1 MGNRVSE
8 AAVLVRNGISPFAN
22 SQFNEEEYAQ
32 NRIREKNRDLQSLCD
47 GISDPLLILG
57 EDFSIRKINRAAV
70 KYYGADESEELIG
83 ERCYKG
89 LRREKTPCQG
99 CPFPSTLLEGCG
111 GTFERKGLM
120 DPDKFEQVCIYPTE
134 IGFLIL
140 IRDITK
146 IKLLERQIIQSQKL
160 ASVGLLVSGVVHEI
174 KNLNNCITFNIPIL
188 TEYLKKLVPVIDDYA
203 LSHQDLELF
212 GMSYPEFRE
221 DVFRLLGNLE
231 HASGQISATVSGL
244 REFARGNHKGEQ
256 RWVEL
261 KQVIERGV
269 AVCGY
274 QIKKMVNS
282 FEVVIA
288 DDLPP
293 IFSDRQALEQIVVNL
308 LINAAE
314 AAEKKD
320 SWIRLSMKRG
330 KSRHDTVIVEVSDN
344 GCGMDEETRRRVFEP
359 FFTTKP
365 AGKGTGLGLFVS
377 HKLVEELGG
386 RMELESE
393 PGKGSTFR
401 VILDIV
407 NCRPMKSDS

>member
-8 AAVLVRNGISPFAN
+8 AAVLLRNRIFPFAN
-22 SQFNEEEYAQ
+22 SQFNQEGYAQ
-32 NRIREKNRDLQSLCD
+32 NRIWEKNGDLQSVCD

-70 KYYGADESEELIG
+70 KYYGVDESEELIG

-99 CPFPSTLLEGCG
+99 CPFRSSILEGFG

-120 DPDKFEQVCIYPTE
+120 DPGKFEQVCIYPTE

-221 DVFRLLGNLE
+221 DIFRLLGNLE

-256 RWVEL
+256 RWVDL

-274 QIKKMVNS
+274 QIKKTVNS
-282 FEVVIA
+282 FEVRIA
-288 DDLPP
+288 DNLPP

-330 KSRHDTVIVEVSDN
+330 KSRQDSVIIEVSDN

-365 AGKGTGLGLFVS
+365 VGRGTGLGLFVS

-386 RMELESE
+386 RIELESQ